1 MRDRD
6 APTDL
11 DQWKSNPDTVRIEN
25 ANDRSHSNGRL
36 VVVLAE
42 TLKSQAAGSQSSHWF
57 NQMDRDG
64 SGSVSKTEFVQFMS
78 HGTNRVDV
86 RLMRLRFNRLD
97 TNHIGGLERND
108 LRLFAAKW
116 FPHHHR

>member
-1 MRDRD
+1 MKIS
-6 APTDL
+6 AFIAA
-11 DQWKSNPDTVRIEN
+11 V
-25 ANDRSHSNGRL
+25 AF
-36 VVVLAE
+36 VMVLAE
-42 TLKSQAAGSQSSHWF
+42 TTKSQAAGSQSSHWF
-57 NQMDRDG
+57 NQMDRDR

-97 TNHIGGLERND
+97 TNHNGRLEHNE
-108 LRLFAAKW
+108 LRPFAAQW